1 MKIGE
6 KNIMFFFALQLNKV
20 NIFREGQFKQKL
32 PILFD
37 VINSKL

>member
-6 KNIMFFFALQLNKV
+6 KNKMFFFSLQLNKV
-20 NIFREGQFKQKL
+20 DIFRESQCKQKL